1 MSHVGVPRGTVRKR
15 RSLALLTAG
24 VLTIPALAGCS
35 SDSEETSRG
44 VPQDIAPAARD
55 RVADGGVLRWAVDA
69 LPATLN
75 TFQAD
80 ADATTGRIAGA
91 VLPQLF
97 VL

>member
-44 VPQDIAPAARD
+44 SRRTSPPP
-55 RVADGGVLRWAVDA
+55 
-69 LPATLN
+69 PATGSP
-75 TFQAD
+75 TD
-80 ADATTGRIAGA
+80 RR
-91 VLPQLF
+91 
-97 VL
+97 